1 MRTPTETVG
10 QGLEVPSGHLFFPQN
25 KLLPRWL
32 QQQKSTLQLQP
43 DNFQSHASLHSTF
56 EPVTSSFGVSS
67 NQKECMLQYRGIHL
81 VEDVSSQSTK
91 TTMETDEFQEEPL
104 AFPDEDSGSAYELS
118 KNDRALSQDGSP
130 LRSRATKFRRSESH
144 ASRARATSSLSRSRA
159 NSSPERELSLTP
171 GEEERLNAQIR
182 EDAIRWAANFQ
193 EPQSPSEIKTP
204 PRNLATSRKRKPR
217 QSPGAGVELRAKR
230 LKVYWNND
238 YRESLNNE
246 ILDTVRTTNAETVPL
261 LPASQIGASIWTS
274 EEKSIFF
281 DSLARLGKGNVRG
294 IAKQIRTKSILET
307 DEYLR
312 LLHQSSVERV
322 MKSDTELKL
331 WLSMPT
337 AIELSNEC
345 TEILERAGDSLAI
358 KQQQMERVT
367 EEEKWGAAWLID
379 ESISKRLS
387 KHNPGGKK
395 ASAFDEVLPAA
406 NLFNLRNW
414 VELSSKVF
422 MNPAEPYEENNWHNV
437 ADVGETPAIRATAM
451 EDFHS
456 LAVSV
461 TKRLISTTFFCTM
474 SRERALASKKV
485 KHGNVTIDDV
495 EAAVRI
501 LGMKSDSHEFWL
513 NCARRCKLQVIDEND
528 KGREESMTY
537 EDVEEEMRARRQRSS
552 RSRSRSRSHSVHSR
566 VPEPSPTPSSAS
578 DVSIRELEEDILIPS
593 RERDS
598 DEESDLSDSDTTTYQ
613 ESTARRSLAR
623 QEDEKKQDLYINECD
638 IEASK
643 AAELELWT
651 LLGQEPPLELNL
663 DEVLEPMNTPTSQ
676 RIWED
681 DTGNWRENVEYW
693 SSWEV
698 FDRPVPKENFEKNRK
713 KISKRARRI
722 AEAEEESSDDGVSDG
737 EDMQV
742 DEESAQEEVDH
753 PPVNLDPEANSDQPD
768 DEEETSESQPSNPP
782 EHDEETDEDIPSPH
796 PTHSTQNNSPQPQ
809 EEEEEEPP
817 SDSPSESESPN
828 PLPSPFKHR
837 AHSESS
843 SPQPE
848 GSLQSSIEG
857 DVDVLIKSEEE

>member
-1 MRTPTETVG
+1 
-10 QGLEVPSGHLFFPQN
+10 
-25 KLLPRWL
+25 
-32 QQQKSTLQLQP
+32 
-43 DNFQSHASLHSTF
+43 
-56 EPVTSSFGVSS
+56 
-67 NQKECMLQYRGIHL
+67 
-81 VEDVSSQSTK
+81 
-91 TTMETDEFQEEPL
+91 METDEVMEEPL

-118 KNDRALSQDGSP
+118 ESDRDLSQNGSP
-130 LRSRATKFRRSESH
+130 LRSRATNPRRSE
-144 ASRARATSSLSRSRA
+144 SRARATSSLSRSRVD
-159 NSSPERELSLTP
+159 SSPERESSLSP
-171 GEEERLNAQIR
+171 GEEEHRNAQIR

-204 PRNLATSRKRKPR
+204 PRNIPTSRKRKPR

-238 YRESLNNE
+238 YRELLNNE

-281 DSLARLGKGNVRG
+281 DALARLGKGNVRG
-294 IAKQIRTKSILET
+294 IAKQIRTKSNLET

-312 LLHQSSVERV
+312 LLHQSSVER
-322 MKSDTELKL
+322 MMRSDTEFKL

-367 EEEKWGAAWLID
+367 EEEKWGVAWLID
-379 ESISKRLS
+379 ESVSKRLS

-414 VELSSKVF
+414 VELSSKIF
-422 MNPAEPYEENNWHNV
+422 MNPADPYEENNWHSI
-437 ADVGETPAIRATAM
+437 AGVGETPAIRATAM

-474 SRERALASKKV
+474 SRERALASKKS

-513 NCARRCKLQVIDEND
+513 NCARRCKLQVIDEDD
-528 KGREESMTY
+528 KGGEESMTY
-537 EDVEEEMRARRQRSS
+537 EDVEEEMKARRQRSS

-598 DEESDLSDSDTTTYQ
+598 GEESDLSDSDTTTYQ
-613 ESTARRSLAR
+613 ELTAKRSLAR

-643 AAELELWT
+643 AAELKLWA
-651 LLGQEPPLELNL
+651 LLEQEPPLELNL
-663 DEVLEPMNTPTSQ
+663 DEVPEPMNAPTSQ
-676 RIWED
+676 RIWKD
-681 DTGNWRENVEYW
+681 DTGNWRGNVEYW

-722 AEAEEESSDDGVSDG
+722 AEAEEESSDEGVPDD

-742 DEESAQEEVDH
+742 DEESDQEEVG
-753 PPVNLDPEANSDQPD
+753 PGPKANSNQSD
-768 DEEETSESQPSNPP
+768 DEGDTSESQSPNPQEP
-782 EHDEETDEDIPSPH
+782 DEETDEDLLSPH
-796 PTHSTQNNSPQPQ
+796 PTHSSQSHSPQPP
-809 EEEEEEPP
+809 EEEEEPP
-817 SDSPSESESPN
+817 SNTSSESESPN
-828 PLPSPFKHR
+828 PQSPASNHR

-848 GSLQSSIEG
+848 DSLQSSIEG